1 MKLKLTKASVVD
13 FIWINIGTAVCA
25 AAIFF
30 FLMPSHLAIA
40 SVSGLSIVLSNVI
53 PLPVSA
59 ITMIFNVLLLGVG
72 FLLIGPEFGAKTV
85 YSSLM
90 LPVFMGIL
98 EGAFPNFQSIMGD
111 PFVDMICYLFSV
123 SAGLAMMFVRNASTG
138 GLDIIAK
145 LLNKYFRMEL
155 GKAMSMA
162 GMVVALSSGLVYDA
176 KTVVLSVLGT
186 YLNGIVLDHFIFGID
201 KKRRVCILSEKLDEI
216 KDFILHTL
224 HSGATIYES
233 YGAYSMQP
241 RREIIAV
248 VDKNEYTQLMKFV
261 TKLDPDAFMTIYDVN
276 EVCYTPKP
284 KAVQK

>member
-13 FIWINIGTAVCA
+13 FLMINLGTAVCA

-59 ITMIFNVLLLGVG
+59 ITMIFNIVLLGVG

-111 PFVDMICYLFSV
+111 PFVDMICYLFAV
-123 SAGLAMMFVRNASTG
+123 SAGLAMLFVRNASSG

-186 YLNGIVLDHFIFGID
+186 SLNGIVLVHFIFGID

-248 VDKNEYTQLMKFV
+248 VDKNEYAQLMKFV

-276 EVCYTPKP
+276 EVCYKP
-284 KAVQK
+284 KQIQK

>member
-13 FIWINIGTAVCA
+13 FLMINLGTAVCA

-59 ITMIFNVLLLGVG
+59 ITMIFNIVLLGVG

-111 PFVDMICYLFSV
+111 PFIDMICYLFAV
-123 SAGLAMMFVRNASTG
+123 SAGLAMLFVRNASSG

-233 YGAYSMQP
+233 YGA
-241 RREIIAV
+241 
-248 VDKNEYTQLMKFV
+248 
-261 TKLDPDAFMTIYDVN
+261 
-276 EVCYTPKP
+276 
-284 KAVQK
+284 

>member
-1 MKLKLTKASVVD
+1 MKLKLTKASIVD
-13 FIWINIGTAVCA
+13 FIWINIGTAICA

-59 ITMIFNVLLLGVG
+59 ITMIFNVALLGVG

-85 YSSLM
+85 YSSLI

-111 PFVDMICYLFSV
+111 PFIDMVCYLFSV
-123 SAGLAMMFVRNASTG
+123 SAGLAIMFVRNASTG

-145 LLNKYFRMEL
+145 ILNKYFRMEL

-216 KDFILHTL
+216 RDFILHTL

-248 VDKNEYTQLMKFV
+248 VDKNEYAQLMKFV

-276 EVCYTPKP
+276 EVCYKP
-284 KAVQK
+284 KKIQK

>member
-1 MKLKLTKASVVD
+1 MKLKLTKASIVD
-13 FIWINIGTAVCA
+13 FLMINLGTAICA

-30 FLMPSHLAIA
+30 FLMPSHLAVA
-40 SVSGLSIVLSNVI
+40 SISGLSIVLSNVI
-53 PLPVSA
+53 PLSVSA
-59 ITMIFNVLLLGVG
+59 ITMIFNIVLLAVG

-85 YSSLM
+85 YSSLA
-90 LPVFMGIL
+90 LPVFMGVL
-98 EGAFPNFQSIMGD
+98 EYAFPNFQSIMGD
-111 PFVDMICYLFSV
+111 PFIDMICYLFSV
-123 SAGLAMMFVRNASTG
+123 SAGLAILFVRNASSG

-201 KKRRVCILSEKLDEI
+201 KKRRVCILSDKLEEI
-216 KDFILHTL
+216 RDFILNTL

-233 YGAYSMQP
+233 YGAYAMTP

-248 VDKNEYTQLMKFV
+248 VDKNEYSQLMKFV
-261 TKLDPDAFMTIYDVN
+261 TKVDPDAFMTIYDVN
-276 EVCYTPKP
+276 EVCYKP
-284 KAVQK
+284 KQIQK

>member
-1 MKLKLTKASVVD
+1 MKLKLTKTSVVD
-13 FIWINIGTAVCA
+13 FLMINLGTAICA

-40 SVSGLSIVLSNVI
+40 SISGLSIVLSNVI

-59 ITMIFNVLLLGVG
+59 ITMIFNVVLLGVG

-85 YSSLM
+85 YSSLI
-90 LPVFMGIL
+90 LPVFMGVL
-98 EGAFPNFQSIMGD
+98 EYAFPNFQSIMGD
-111 PFVDMICYLFSV
+111 PFIDMICYLFAV
-123 SAGLAMMFVRNASTG
+123 SAGLAMLFVRNASSG

-216 KDFILHTL
+216 REFILHTL

-248 VDKNEYTQLMKFV
+248 VDKNEYAQLMKFV

-276 EVCYTPKP
+276 EVCYRPKQI
-284 KAVQK
+284 QK

>member
-1 MKLKLTKASVVD
+1 MKLTKASIVD
-13 FIWINIGTAVCA
+13 FLMINLGTAVCA

-40 SVSGLSIVLSNVI
+40 SISGLSIVLSNVI
-53 PLPVSA
+53 PLSVSA
-59 ITMIFNVLLLGVG
+59 ITMIFNIVLLGVG

-98 EGAFPNFQSIMGD
+98 EYAFPNFQSIMGD
-111 PFVDMICYLFSV
+111 PFIDMICYLFAVSV
-123 SAGLAMMFVRNASTG
+123 GLAMLFVRNASSG

-155 GKAMSMA
+155 GKAMSLA

-216 KDFILHTL
+216 RDFILHTL

-233 YGAYSMQP
+233 YGAYNMTP

-248 VDKNEYTQLMKFV
+248 VDKNEYAQLMKFV
-261 TKLDPDAFMTIYDVN
+261 TKLDPNAFMTIYDVN
-276 EVCYTPKP
+276 EVCYKP
-284 KAVQK
+284 KQIQQ

>member
-1 MKLKLTKASVVD
+1 MKLKLTKASIVD
-13 FIWINIGTAVCA
+13 FLMINLGTAICA

-59 ITMIFNVLLLGVG
+59 ITMIFNVALLGVG

-111 PFVDMICYLFSV
+111 PFIDMVCYLFSV
-123 SAGLAMMFVRNASTG
+123 SAGLAIMFVRNASTG

-145 LLNKYFRMEL
+145 ILNKYFRMEL

-216 KDFILHTL
+216 RDFILHTL

-248 VDKNEYTQLMKFV
+248 VDKNEYAQLMKFV

-276 EVCYTPKP
+276 EVCYKP
-284 KAVQK
+284 KQIKK

>member
-1 MKLKLTKASVVD
+1 MKLKLTKTSVVD
-13 FIWINIGTAVCA
+13 FLMINLGTAICA

-40 SVSGLSIVLSNVI
+40 SISGLSIVLSNVI

-59 ITMIFNVLLLGVG
+59 ITMIFNVVLLGVG

-85 YSSLM
+85 YSSLI

-98 EGAFPNFQSIMGD
+98 EYAFPNFQSIMGD
-111 PFVDMICYLFSV
+111 PFIDMICYLFAV
-123 SAGLAMMFVRNASTG
+123 SAGLAMLFVRNASSG

-145 LLNKYFRMEL
+145 LLNKYLRMEL

-216 KDFILHTL
+216 REFILHTL

-248 VDKNEYTQLMKFV
+248 VDKNEYAQLMKFV

-276 EVCYTPKP
+276 EVCYKP
-284 KAVQK
+284 KQIQK

>member
-1 MKLKLTKASVVD
+1 MKLKLTKATVVD
-13 FIWINIGTAVCA
+13 FLMMNLGTAICA

-30 FLMPSHLAIA
+30 FLMPSHLAVA
-40 SVSGLSIVLSNVI
+40 SISGLSIVLSNVI
-53 PLPVSA
+53 PLSVSA
-59 ITMIFNVLLLGVG
+59 ITMIFNILLLVVG

-85 YSSLM
+85 YTSIV
-90 LPVFMGIL
+90 LPIFMGIL
-98 EGAFPNFQSIMGD
+98 EAAFPNFQSIMGD
-111 PFVDMICYLFSV
+111 AFIDMICYLFLV
-123 SAGLAMMFVRNASTG
+123 SLGLSMLFVRNASSG
-138 GLDIIAK
+138 GLDIVAK

-201 KKRRVCILSEKLDEI
+201 KKRRVCIFSPKLEEI
-216 KDFILHTL
+216 RDFIINTL

-233 YGAYSMQP
+233 YGAYEMTP

-248 VDKNEYTQLMKFV
+248 VDKNEYAQLMKFV
-261 TKLDPDAFMTIYDVN
+261 NKVDPTAFMTIYDVN
-276 EVCYTPKP
+276 EVCYQPKKIP
-284 KAVQK
+284 SK

>member
-13 FIWINIGTAVCA
+13 FLMINLGTAVCA

-40 SVSGLSIVLSNVI
+40 SVSGLSIELSNVI

-111 PFVDMICYLFSV
+111 PFIDMVCYLFSV
-123 SAGLAMMFVRNASTG
+123 SAGLAIMFVRNASTG

-216 KDFILHTL
+216 RDFILHTL

-261 TKLDPDAFMTIYDVN
+261 TKLDPNAFMTIYDVN
-276 EVCYTPKP
+276 EVC
-284 KAVQK
+284 

>member
-13 FIWINIGTAVCA
+13 FLMINLGTAVCA

-59 ITMIFNVLLLGVG
+59 ITMIFNIVLLGVG

-111 PFVDMICYLFSV
+111 PFIDMICYLFAV
-123 SAGLAMMFVRNASTG
+123 SAGLAMLFVRNASSG

-176 KTVVLSVLGT
+176 KTVILSVLGT

-248 VDKNEYTQLMKFV
+248 VDKNEYAQLMKFV

-276 EVCYTPKP
+276 EVCYKP
-284 KAVQK
+284 KQIQK

>member
-13 FIWINIGTAVCA
+13 FLMINLGTAVCA

-59 ITMIFNVLLLGVG
+59 ITMIFNIVLLGVG

-111 PFVDMICYLFSV
+111 PFIDMICYLFAV
-123 SAGLAMMFVRNASTG
+123 SAGLAMLFVRNASSG

-248 VDKNEYTQLMKFV
+248 VDKNEYAQLMKFV

-276 EVCYTPKP
+276 EVCYKP
-284 KAVQK
+284 KQIQK

>member
-1 MKLKLTKASVVD
+1 MKMKLTKASIVD
-13 FIWINIGTAVCA
+13 FLMINLGTAICA

-59 ITMIFNVLLLGVG
+59 ITMIFNVALLGVG

-90 LPVFMGIL
+90 LPVFMGVL

-111 PFVDMICYLFSV
+111 PFIDMVCYLFSV
-123 SAGLAMMFVRNASTG
+123 SAGLAIMFVRNASTG

-186 YLNGIVLDHFIFGID
+186 YLNGIVLDKSAHQVTIDGQPVELSFKEFELLCYFAENKGIALSREKILNNVWNYDYFGDARTID
-201 KKRRVCILSEKLDEI
+201 THVKKLRSKMGEKGNYI
-216 KDFILHTL
+216 K
-224 HSGATIYES
+224 TIWGMGY
-233 YGAYSMQP
+233 
-241 RREIIAV
+241 
-248 VDKNEYTQLMKFV
+248 KF
-261 TKLDPDAFMTIYDVN
+261 
-276 EVCYTPKP
+276 EVEE
-284 KAVQK
+284 

>member
-13 FIWINIGTAVCA
+13 FLMINLGTAICA

-59 ITMIFNVLLLGVG
+59 ITMIFNVALLGVG

-85 YSSLM
+85 YSSLI

-111 PFVDMICYLFSV
+111 PFIDMVCYLFSV
-123 SAGLAMMFVRNASTG
+123 SAGLAIMFVRNASTG

-145 LLNKYFRMEL
+145 ILNKYFRMEL

-216 KDFILHTL
+216 RDFILHTL

-248 VDKNEYTQLMKFV
+248 VDKNEYAQLMKFV

-276 EVCYTPKP
+276 EVCYKP
-284 KAVQK
+284 KKIQK

>member
-1 MKLKLTKASVVD
+1 MKLKLTRESVVD
-13 FIWINIGTAVCA
+13 FLLINLGTAICA

-30 FLMPSHLAIA
+30 FLMPSHLAVA
-40 SVSGLSIVLSNVI
+40 SISGLSIVVSNVI

-59 ITMIFNVLLLGVG
+59 ITMIFNIVLLGVG
-72 FLLIGPEFGAKTV
+72 FLFIGPEFGAKTV
-85 YSSLM
+85 YSSLI

-98 EGAFPNFQSIMGD
+98 EAAFPNFQSIMGD
-111 PFVDMICYLFSV
+111 PFVDMICYLFAV
-123 SAGLAMMFVRNASTG
+123 SAGLAILFVRNASSG

-162 GMVVALSSGLVYDA
+162 GMVVALSSGLVYDS

-216 KDFILHTL
+216 RDFILNTL

-233 YGAYSMQP
+233 YGAYNMTP

-248 VDKNEYTQLMKFV
+248 VDKNEYSQLMKFV
-261 TKLDPDAFMTIYDVN
+261 NKLDPDAFMTIYDVN
-276 EVCYTPKP
+276 EVCYKP
-284 KAVQK
+284 KNIK